1 MIGTSLSIAMIAP
14 FGIRPKGTLSAR
26 MLPLASQLCKRGHR
40 VTIVAPP
47 VQNPEDAGTRIVSDG
62 VTVIH
67 TTLTRLPG
75 PTAVLEQAFLL
86 LQAAQAAQPDV
97 LHLFKPKGYGG
108 LAVLAAQMLHSDIP
122 LVLDSDDWE
131 GWGGWND
138 LLPYPIW
145 AKWLFAWQEQDLPRR
160 AAAMTVVSKTLEHQ
174 ALGFGVGQDR
184 IFYLPNGTERL
195 QAVEQRQPAA
205 GGEQQ
210 TLLLYTRFW
219 EFEVTFLVAILKT
232 IAALQPDVRVLVIGR
247 GERGEEREFLH
258 RMEQAGLVSM
268 IDYRGWVEPQDIPGL
283 LAQAD
288 IALAPMANT
297 LLNRA
302 RGLAKLL
309 ELMSAGLPIV
319 ASRVGQAAEYL
330 EDGQSGVLVHPGDAN
345 AFAQATV
352 ALLND
357 PALQTRLATGVQA
370 RAALFGWAR
379 LAGVAEA
386 AYWRACDG

>member
-1 MIGTSLSIAMIAP
+1 M
-14 FGIRPKGTLSAR
+14 
-26 MLPLASQLCKRGHR
+26 
-40 VTIVAPP
+40 
-47 VQNPEDAGTRIVSDG
+47 
-62 VTVIH
+62 
-67 TTLTRLPG
+67 
-75 PTAVLEQAFLL
+75 
-86 LQAAQAAQPDV
+86 
-97 LHLFKPKGYGG
+97 
-108 LAVLAAQMLHSDIP
+108 
-122 LVLDSDDWE
+122 
-131 GWGGWND
+131 
-138 LLPYPIW
+138 
-145 AKWLFAWQEQDLPRR
+145 
-160 AAAMTVVSKTLEHQ
+160 
-174 ALGFGVGQDR
+174 
-184 IFYLPNGTERL
+184 
-195 QAVEQRQPAA
+195 
-205 GGEQQ
+205 
-210 TLLLYTRFW
+210 
-219 EFEVTFLVAILKT
+219 
-232 IAALQPDVRVLVIGR
+232 
-247 GERGEEREFLH
+247 
-258 RMEQAGLVSM
+258 
-268 IDYRGWVEPQDIPGL
+268 EPQDIPGL

-386 AYWRACDG
+386 AYRRACDG